1 MSESFLIYPGEPA
14 DALIRWHRGDGAEGA
29 AETIADLA
37 AAAPLGQPATL
48 IAPGELAPA
57 RAVQAPAGA
66 TRQARAAAG
75 FALEDDLAQ
84 DLDALHVALGPSAG
98 DGRRAVAMIDRDR
111 LGGWLADAE
120 AAGLEIS
127 RVVPDHRLIEDEAD
141 AVHVLFDEARAVVRC
156 GATGFAC
163 EWDLATAIAAQLAA
177 EEGRERL
184 VLIGAPADLDPGV
197 EGLEVVR
204 LARAPGRSTLAA
216 LAEGLADADLDLRQ
230 GAFAPKTP
238 WGRILA
244 PWRPAAAMAAAAA
257 LFFVAGAVAD
267 IVRYDAA
274 ADANRDRAEAVFADA
289 FPGVR
294 RVGDISGQSRRQA
307 ARVAGGGGSL
317 FLSVSEAFAAVSET
331 LDGARLSSIRF
342 SDRDGSGEAS
352 VELQYPAF
360 EDIETIRRVLGE
372 RGFVLEESSTRQQQ
386 GAIVSTLIVRPR

>member
-1 MSESFLIYPGEPA
+1 MSESFLIYPGEAPEGPV
-14 DALIRWHRGDGAEGA
+14 RWRRGDGAEGV
-29 AETIADLA
+29 AETFADLA
-37 AAAPLGQPATL
+37 AVAPLGQPATL

-75 FALEDDLAQ
+75 FALEDDLAE
-84 DLDALHVALGPSAG
+84 DLDALHVALGPSVG
-98 DGRRAVAMIDRDR
+98 EGMRAVAMADRDR
-111 LGGWLADAE
+111 LSSWLADAE
-120 AAGLEIS
+120 SAGLEIG
-127 RVVPDHRLIEDEAD
+127 RIVPDHRLMDDEAD
-141 AVHVLFDEARAVVRC
+141 AVRVFFDEARAIVRS
-156 GATGFAC
+156 GATGFAS

-177 EEGRERL
+177 EDGRERL
-184 VLIGAPADLDPGV
+184 ILIGAPVDLDPGV

-204 LARAPGRSTLAA
+204 IARAPGRSTLAA
-216 LAEGLADADLDLRQ
+216 LSDGLASADLDLRQ

-257 LFFVAGAVAD
+257 LFFIAGAIAD
-267 IVRYDAA
+267 IVRYNAA
-274 ADANRDRAEAVFADA
+274 AEANRDRAEDVFADA

-294 RVGDISGQSRRQA
+294 RVGDIAGQSRRQA

-317 FLSVSEAFAAVSET
+317 FLSVSDAFAAVSDS

-342 SDRDGSGEAS
+342 SDRDGAGEAS
-352 VELQYPAF
+352 VEIQYPTF
-360 EDIETIRRVLGE
+360 EDIDTIRRVLSE
-372 RGFVLEESSTRQQQ
+372 RGFTLEESSTRQQQ